1 MFGGGPVLLCLFSN
15 KKAVCLCILHPE
27 SSALNPAMLNHY
39 HCVKP
44 ASSIKAV
51 CLGMVIVDG
60 NVTGTAAVSVEL
72 VGLFYLYSRSLLST
86 HATASHRSAGMLR
99 TCERQEGS
107 HAVPRAC

>member
-60 NVTGTAAVSVEL
+60 KVTAAASVEL

-99 TCERQEGS
+99 TRERQEGS

>member
-1 MFGGGPVLLCLFSN
+1 MDDTVTTQNYYRIQNTEPDDLRPGVAATHVYACL
-15 KKAVCLCILHPE
+15 A
-27 SSALNPAMLNHY
+27 
-39 HCVKP
+39 
-44 ASSIKAV
+44 
-51 CLGMVIVDG
+51 MVIVDWK
-60 NVTGTAAVSVEL
+60 VAAAASVEL

>member
-1 MFGGGPVLLCLFSN
+1 MTHTEPD
-15 KKAVCLCILHPE
+15 AT
-27 SSALNPAMLNHY
+27 
-39 HCVKP
+39 
-44 ASSIKAV
+44 
-51 CLGMVIVDG
+51 VDG
-60 NVTGTAAVSVEL
+60 PGAAATHWHMYAACLAMVVVDWKVAAAASVEL